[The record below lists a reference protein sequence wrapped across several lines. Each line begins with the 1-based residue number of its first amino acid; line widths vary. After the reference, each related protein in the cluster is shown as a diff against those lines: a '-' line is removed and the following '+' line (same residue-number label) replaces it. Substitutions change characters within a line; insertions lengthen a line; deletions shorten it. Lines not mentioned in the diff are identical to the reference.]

1 MKNELIIVILGGG
14 KWGTTLGEKLSQS
27 SSRRTKIKIYYR
39 GLKTTSEKREKLNYF
54 RQIEKLKDSN
64 LIVIAV
70 PSFAIREVLES
81 FKLSYSGQPIV
92 GLSKGIEKETG
103 YLSHQIVEKVLGEV
117 KYAHLSGP
125 SFALEVSKN
134 LPTKVSFALNFNH
147 KKYFNEFLEIP
158 NFKIELTQDLIGVEV
173 GGAFKNIIAIL
184 AGLCDGLNQGHNF
197 RSSLIL
203 EGFKEMIK
211 LGEKLG
217 AKKETFFGPAG
228 LGDLI
233 LTATS
238 LQSRNYRCGLNL
250 AKKGEILKKETVE
263 GIHTAF
269 AVYHL
274 AKKLSLSLPVA
285 ESVFKVIY
293 QNKSPKKL
301 FNKIKQIL

>member
-1 MKNELIIVILGGG
+1 MKKQRIIGILGGG
-14 KWGTTLGEKLSQS
+14 EWGTALGKKLSQKA
-27 SSRRTKIKIYYR
+27 KIKIYSR
-39 GLKTTSEKREKLNYF
+39 DLKTKPKKIGRLNYF
-54 RQIEKLKDSN
+54 YQIEKLKDSN
-64 LIVIAV
+64 LIIIAV
-70 PSFAIREVLES
+70 PSFAVREVLEKFKS
-81 FKLSYSGQPIV
+81 FYSGQPIL

-103 YLSHQIVEKVLGEV
+103 YLSHQIVKEILGKI

-125 SFALEVSKN
+125 SFASEVSKN
-134 LPTKVSFALNFNH
+134 LPTKVSLASNFNH
-147 KKYFNEFLEIP
+147 KKYFEEFFKLP

-184 AGLCDGLNQGHNF
+184 AGVSDGLNYGHNF

-203 EGFKEMIK
+203 EGFKEMTK

-217 AKKETFFGPAG
+217 AKKETFFGAAG

-233 LTATS
+233 LTSTS

-250 AKKGEILKKETVE
+250 AKRGEILKNETVE
-263 GIHTAF
+263 GVHTAF

-274 AKKLSLSLPVA
+274 AKKHSLSLPVA

-293 QNKSPKKL
+293 QNKSPQKVLDKLKK
-301 FNKIKQIL
+301 IV

>member
-1 MKNELIIVILGGG
+1 MKKESTIGILGGG
-14 KWGTTLGEKLSQS
+14 QWGTALGEKLSQNS
-27 SSRRTKIKIYYR
+27 KIKIYSR
-39 GLKTTSEKREKLNYF
+39 DLKTTSKRIGKLNYF
-54 RQIEKLKDSN
+54 SQIEKVKGSN
-64 LIVIAV
+64 LIIIAV
-70 PSFAIREVLES
+70 PSFAVREVLEK
-81 FKLSYSGQPIV
+81 FKPFYSGQPIL

-103 YLSHQIVEKVLGEV
+103 YLSHQIVEELLGKV

-125 SFALEVSKN
+125 SFASEVLKN
-134 LPTKVSFALNFNH
+134 LPTKVSLALNFNH
-147 KKYFNEFLEIP
+147 KKYFKEFFELS

-173 GGAFKNIIAIL
+173 GGAFKNVIAIM
-184 AGLCDGLNQGHNF
+184 AGICDGLNYGHNF
-197 RSSLIL
+197 RGSLIL

-211 LGEKLG
+211 LGERLG
-217 AKKETFFGPAG
+217 ASKETFFGAAG

-233 LTATS
+233 LTSTS

-250 AKKGEILKKETVE
+250 AKRGEILKNETVE

-285 ESVFKVIY
+285 ESVFKIIY

-301 FNKIKQIL
+301 FNKIKEIL

>member
-1 MKNELIIVILGGG
+1 MKTIGIIGGG
-14 KWGTTLGEKLSQS
+14 KWGTALGEKLSQNS
-27 SSRRTKIKIYYR
+27 KIKIYSR
-39 GLKTTSEKREKLNYF
+39 DLKTTSKKIGRLNYF
-54 RQIEKLKDSN
+54 RQIEKLRDSD

-70 PSFAIREVLES
+70 PSFAVREVLEK
-81 FKLSYSGQPIV
+81 FKPFYSSQPIL

-103 YLSHQIVEKVLGEV
+103 YLSHQIVEEVLGKV

-134 LPTKVSFALNFNH
+134 LPTKVSLALNFNH
-147 KKYFNEFLEIP
+147 KKYLAEFLELT
-158 NFKIELTQDLIGVEV
+158 NFKIELTQDLISVEI
-173 GGAFKNIIAIL
+173 GGAFKNVIAIL
-184 AGLCDGLNQGHNF
+184 SGFCDGLNYGHNF

-217 AKKETFFGPAG
+217 GEKENFFGPAG

-233 LTATS
+233 LTSTS

-250 AKKGEILKKETVE
+250 AKKGEILKNETVE

-274 AKKLSLSLPVA
+274 AKKLRLKLPII
-285 ESVFKVIY
+285 EGVFKIIY
-293 QNKSPKKL
+293 KSESPQKVLDKLKK
-301 FNKIKQIL
+301 IL